1 MSASLTG
8 TSAAGAGA
16 TGVVDMALASAV
28 GKGIAESV
36 SEESLPLEWMLT
48 TPSCLRRIGV
58 AVLAAAGCW
67 AGLAAVAAGTPD
79 ALGCVEGDAA
89 ADDWLVVAF
98 VVEETFDGVGALAA
112 VVADA
117 DAATVLCLLLFC
129 RALGAA
135 EAAPKMGLI
144 SVGRRPTPESSSSA
158 VACESRM
165 SVSSTSS
172 RLFRLTR

>member
-1 MSASLTG
+1 MG
-8 TSAAGAGA
+8 TSTAFAGA
-16 TGVVDMALASAV
+16 TGAVDMVLASAV
-28 GKGIAESV
+28 GMGIAESV
-36 SEESLPLEWMLT
+36 VEESLPLEWMLT
-48 TPSCLRRIGV
+48 TPSCRRRIGV

-67 AGLAAVAAGTPD
+67 ATGLAAVAAGTPD

-89 ADDWLVVAF
+89 DGWLVVAF
-98 VVEETFDGVGALAA
+98 VVEETIDGVGALAA

>member
-1 MSASLTG
+1 MG
-8 TSAAGAGA
+8 TSTAFAGA
-16 TGVVDMALASAV
+16 TGAVDMVLASAV
-28 GKGIAESV
+28 GMGIAESV
-36 SEESLPLEWMLT
+36 VEESLPLEWMLT
-48 TPSCLRRIGV
+48 TPSCRRRIGV

-67 AGLAAVAAGTPD
+67 ATGLAAVAAGTPD
-79 ALGCVEGDAA
+79 ALGCVEGDAT

-98 VVEETFDGVGALAA
+98 VVEETFDGVGVLTA

-135 EAAPKMGLI
+135 EAAPNMGLI

-165 SVSSTSS
+165 SVSSTNS

>member
-8 TSAAGAGA
+8 TSTAGAGA
-16 TGVVDMALASAV
+16 AGAVDMVLASAA

-36 SEESLPLEWMLT
+36 AEESLPLEWMLT

-89 ADDWLVVAF
+89 DGWLVVAF
-98 VVEETFDGVGALAA
+98 VVEETFDGAGVLAA

-117 DAATVLCLLLFC
+117 DAATMLCLLLFC
-129 RALGAA
+129 GALGAA
-135 EAAPKMGLI
+135 EAAPNMGLI